1 MMNAS
6 ETEVLK
12 AFAAALRVLR
22 QRRGL
27 SQEKLSMEGVSRGHL
42 SDLERGVRDPRLTML
57 WKLCELLDVEFSAL
71 AREIE
76 RRVKKPKAG
85 E

>member
-1 MMNAS
+1 MNAS
-6 ETEVLK
+6 ETEVVK
-12 AFAAALRVLR
+12 AFAAALRAV
-22 QRRGL
+22 RRRKGL
-27 SQEKLSMEGVSRGHL
+27 SQEKLSLEGVSRSHL

-57 WKLCELLDVEFSAL
+57 WKLCELLDIEFTVL

-76 RRVKKPKAG
+76 RRVKKPKIG